1 MTWIWMGLSVLAV
14 LAGLRY
20 LARLR
25 AARRSSRVPVVLD
38 DAALDE
44 ILRTG
49 RLQRPDRPKP
59 VDMRKAAEAEDEF
72 WSESWD
78 EPEEYPR

>member
-1 MTWIWMGLSVLAV
+1 MWIWMGLSLLA
-14 LAGLRY
+14 LAAGLRY

-25 AARRSSRVPVVLD
+25 EVRRSSRVPVMVD

-49 RLQRPDRPKP
+49 RLQRPDTPRP
-59 VDMRKAAEAEDEF
+59 VDMRKAAEAEEEF
-72 WSESWD
+72 WAQSWD
-78 EPEEYPR
+78 EPEEHPR